1 MDYKL
6 IVSDVDGCL
15 SPEESVGWNLSHFA
29 EVAARVRGGGR
40 NGAPLPVTLCTGRP
54 QPYVEVLLKLFDISL
69 PAICEN
75 GAVIYDLPSNA
86 SRFGPGVTERLIGV
100 IREIRS
106 FVEREILPIYHDVAI
121 QFGKEA
127 QLSIYSG
134 EPEQIPP
141 MADRVRS
148 FAARLGA
155 GLVRVDASH
164 YYLNVSI
171 ADVSKGS
178 ALALVAKELGAT
190 RDRTAVI
197 GDTSGDLPMRDH
209 AAFFGAPANATDEI
223 KAIADYVSPFP
234 DLRGVADILDQI
246 T

>member
-1 MDYKL
+1 MTYEL

-15 SPEESVGWNLSHFA
+15 SPEESVGWNLSHFGQLA
-29 EVAARVRGGGR
+29 ERIRCGGPS
-40 NGAPLPVTLCTGRP
+40 GAPLPVTLCTGRP

-75 GAVIYDLPSNA
+75 GAVIYDLPSNS
-86 SRFGPGVTERLIGV
+86 SRFGPGVTEKRIGV

-106 FVEREILPIYHDVAI
+106 FVEREILPAYSEVSI

-134 EPEQIPP
+134 EPEQIPQ
-141 MADRVRS
+141 MAERVVAFSRT
-148 FAARLGA
+148 LGEEM
-155 GLVRVDASH
+155 VRVDSSH

-171 ADVSKGS
+171 SDVSKGS
-178 ALALVAKELGAT
+178 ALELVANEVGAS
-190 RDRTAVI
+190 RKHTAVI

-209 AAFFGAPANATDEI
+209 AAFFGAPANATDPVKE
-223 KAIADYVSPFP
+223 IADYVSPYP
-234 DLRGVADILDQI
+234 DLKGVADILDQI